1 MTSVGV
7 LGVHLGRAEH
17 GGWVGADLWATLSIS
32 PNPGG
37 INWVQCASHTCCFLH
52 TTNLIA
58 KSLIHVFDVW
68 KKSKTLENVA
78 GNDDQL
84 ATELT
89 EGLDEDEQPGGGL
102 DGDNIEGL
110 IDLTEDMEPA
120 ERVAHEKNIQPVKLV
135 LAKVR
140 SIECDHTGI

>member
-1 MTSVGV
+1 MIDE
-7 LGVHLGRAEH
+7 LQDLLPEFAGRA
-17 GGWVGADLWATLSIS
+17 
-32 PNPGG
+32 
-37 INWVQCASHTCCFLH
+37 SHMRCFLH

-58 KSLIHVFDVW
+58 KSLIRVFDVR
-68 KKSKTLENVA
+68 KKSKTVTLENAA

-135 LAKVR
+135 LVKVR
-140 SIECDHTGI
+140 LIERDRTGI

>member
-1 MTSVGV
+1 MIDE
-7 LGVHLGRAEH
+7 LQ
-17 GGWVGADLWATLSIS
+17 DLLPEFA
-32 PNPGG
+32 GH
-37 INWVQCASHTCCFLH
+37 ASHTRCFLH

-58 KSLIHVFDVW
+58 KSLIRVFDVR
-68 KKSKTLENVA
+68 KKSKTVTLENAA

-140 SIECDHTGI
+140 LIERDRTGI

>member
-1 MTSVGV
+1 MIDE
-7 LGVHLGRAEH
+7 LQ
-17 GGWVGADLWATLSIS
+17 DLLPEFA
-32 PNPGG
+32 G
-37 INWVQCASHTCCFLH
+37 CASHTRCFLH

-58 KSLIHVFDVW
+58 KSLIRVFDVR
-68 KKSKTLENVA
+68 KKSKTVTLENAA

-140 SIECDHTGI
+140 LIERDRTGI